1 MRCGTRLALQSGEPT
16 FPCETHLSHHSPFR
30 DTVRHALKRCA
41 STGSKRRPGKT
52 PGPRQRSAG
61 AAIPNRR
68 EPNQNRRETRGP
80 GRNPARR
87 ANLFQQEP
95 LIHSMRRQLFSI
107 SIFAAMSIFAAKAQS
122 PAPIVVPALSPAIVS
137 TTPKAAPVIDS
148 DSLPLTIKVL
158 QEMKA
163 ANEEMLKKQEAALQQ
178 LEELQKAADEIKVFS
193 KRS

>member
-1 MRCGTRLALQSGEPT
+1 
-16 FPCETHLSHHSPFR
+16 
-30 DTVRHALKRCA
+30 
-41 STGSKRRPGKT
+41 
-52 PGPRQRSAG
+52 
-61 AAIPNRR
+61 
-68 EPNQNRRETRGP
+68 
-80 GRNPARR
+80 
-87 ANLFQQEP
+87 
-95 LIHSMRRQLFSI
+95 MRRQLFSI

-137 TTPKAAPVIDS
+137 TTPKATPVIDS